1 MNQEC
6 INQTRDFVEGVYT
19 EFIDLMKDEEIDYR
33 SGASAFRRELILALA
48 REEKRGDKPKD
59 KPKDKDKKSDKQK
72 DKHKGKDKKT
82 HFTSDEHSVKRFLGD
97 STDGF
102 RKILNE
108 GKL

>member
-6 INQTRDFVEGVYT
+6 INQTRDFIEGVYT

-48 REEKRGDKPKD
+48 RDEKKGDKPKEN
-59 KPKDKDKKSDKQK
+59 KKDKDKKK
-72 DKHKGKDKKT
+72 
-82 HFTSDEHSVKRFLGD
+82 HFTSDDHSVKTFLGD
-97 STDGF
+97 STNEF